1 MVRTF
6 SWVSTRINLADGD
19 RSASSGEYVHD
30 CITQIDVRWAR
41 THEKVHVL
49 ITQMV
54 SLDAK
59 KLSFTQS
66 FIIYAHLSLNNFHSL
81 NRS

>member
-19 RSASSGEYVHD
+19 RSARSGEYVHD

-54 SLDAK
+54 TDEHVMVSTWTMVSLRMMSGEYMYDYI
-59 KLSFTQS
+59 T
-66 FIIYAHLSLNNFHSL
+66 
-81 NRS
+81 